1 MPRVVARSGL
11 LAEIIW
17 LRWRRMPGIR
27 LCNSVELD
35 EFGAVGADPCL
46 GWSLSWL
53 VPVLVGPCLGWSLS
67 WLVPVLVCPCL
78 GSRRFNGPAMALGLA
93 SARRP
98 QQALVSGIPKA
109 DVAGRALPGQGSV
122 SRVGQESGVQAITID
137 DGIVAAIDSIEG
149 AFNSRRSTSIDS
161 TKAGGRKQA
170 ACFGGESCRQQSLV
184 FHRDR
189 NRPR

>member
-1 MPRVVARSGL
+1 MPRVVAWSGV

-35 EFGAVGADPCL
+35 EFGAVGADPYL

-53 VPVLVGPCLGWSLS
+53 VTVLVGHCLGW
-67 WLVPVLVCPCL
+67 
-78 GSRRFNGPAMALGLA
+78 RRFNGPAMALGLA

-137 DGIVAAIDSIEG
+137 DGIGAAIDSIER